1 MLKKAISRMQAR
13 QQGITGLETAIIL
26 IAFVVVAAVFSY
38 TVLSAG
44 LFSTQKSS
52 EAVYSGLEEAQS
64 TLELNG
70 SVIGCDTG
78 DDNDMDYVKITLAN
92 TLNGEPINFTE
103 PTDAGPDGKAD
114 AGSSNVVT
122 ISYVDD
128 LERVD
133 DLSWSVTQ
141 IGDTDGDNLLETG
154 ERFELTIPAATS
166 AGADDFTGVLGDG
179 QLDTSHEFK
188 LEIKPP
194 TGAVFEIERTTPANL
209 DPVMN
214 LN

>member
-1 MLKKAISRMQAR
+1 MLKRFLRNENNQK
-13 QQGITGLETAIIL
+13 GITGLETAIIL

-64 TLELNG
+64 TMEING
-70 SVIGCDTG
+70 GVIGFDTG
-78 DDNDMDYVKITLAN
+78 DDDDMDYIKVTLSNAVG
-92 TLNGEPINFTE
+92 GEPINFTA

-114 AGSSNVVT
+114 SGSSNVVT
-122 ISYVDD
+122 ISYVDAV
-128 LERVD
+128 ERVD
-133 DLSWSVTQ
+133 DLAWSKTA
-141 IGDTDGDNLLETG
+141 IGDDDGDDLLETG
-154 ERFELTIPAATS
+154 ERFEITIPGTGDGTS
-166 AGADDFTGVLGDG
+166 DFTGVLGDQ
-179 QLDTSHEFK
+179 QLVTSTQFK
-188 LEIKPP
+188 IEIKPP
-194 TGAVFEIERTTPANL
+194 TGAVLEIERTTPANL